1 MKKISKILVLVLVA
15 AFIVFDALNM
25 QNQEVVKAY
34 NTEASYITIKNSTA
48 FKLENVHVI
57 YNGDKEL
64 EVGDIRTSSS
74 ETAEILPDDR
84 QITEVKISG
93 EIFNGRKFS
102 GTFSGLVNNDT
113 LLTVDMDEDFSLF
126 VTSNIDDFDY

>member
-1 MKKISKILVLVLVA
+1 MKKNLKILALLFVI
-15 AFIVFDALNM
+15 AFVVFCSVNM
-25 QNQEVVKAY
+25 QNQKVVEAY

-48 FKLENVHVI
+48 FTLENVHVI

-84 QITEVKISG
+84 RITEVKISG
-93 EIFNGRKFS
+93 EIFNGKKFS
-102 GTFSGLVNNDT
+102 GTFSGIVNNDT
-113 LLTVDMDEDFSLF
+113 LLTVDMDEDFSLY
-126 VTSNIDDFDY
+126 VTSNIDDFGY

>member
-15 AFIVFDALNM
+15 AFIVFGALNM
-25 QNQEVVKAY
+25 QDQEVVKAY

-74 ETAEILPDDR
+74 ETAEISR
-84 QITEVKISG
+84 
-93 EIFNGRKFS
+93 
-102 GTFSGLVNNDT
+102 
-113 LLTVDMDEDFSLF
+113 
-126 VTSNIDDFDY
+126 

>member
-1 MKKISKILVLVLVA
+1 MKKNSKILALLLAV
-15 AFIVFDALNM
+15 AFIAFCTVSTRESKVVQAFD
-25 QNQEVVKAY
+25 
-34 NTEASYITIKNSTA
+34 TEASYITIKNSTA
-48 FKLENVHVI
+48 FTLENIHVT

-102 GTFSGLVNNDT
+102 SRIFKMRKLWKKSDRWSKCRREIFMKDWHG
-113 LLTVDMDEDFSLF
+113 E
-126 VTSNIDDFDY
+126 

>member
-15 AFIVFDALNM
+15 AFIVFGALNM

-48 FKLENVHVI
+48 FKLGNVHVI

-126 VTSNIDDFDY
+126 VTSNIDNFDY

>member
-15 AFIVFDALNM
+15 AFIVFGALNM

-48 FKLENVHVI
+48 FTLENIHVT

-126 VTSNIDDFDY
+126 VTSNIDNFDY

>member
-1 MKKISKILVLVLVA
+1 MVSADVSVPD
-15 AFIVFDALNM
+15 FWIVKVSSIASALPSS
-25 QNQEVVKAY
+25 E
-34 NTEASYITIKNSTA
+34 IFTA

-126 VTSNIDDFDY
+126 VTSNIDNFDY

>member
-15 AFIVFDALNM
+15 AFIVFGALNM

-84 QITEVKISG
+84 QI
-93 EIFNGRKFS
+93 FNGRKFS

-126 VTSNIDDFDY
+126 VTSNIDNFDY

>member
-15 AFIVFDALNM
+15 AFIVFGALNM

-48 FKLENVHVI
+48 FKLENIHVT

-126 VTSNIDDFDY
+126 VTSNIDNFDY